1 MSRLKERIKDV
12 VLYSRAHSLADDLTR
27 FRGFD
32 SLDVSF
38 PDAGFSTTVYH
49 PQTRSGWVEP
59 IHDTTY
65 YEELTVRTLVEEL
78 SPGDTFWDV
87 GSRTGY
93 FAQIASGVTDP
104 SNVYVFEAMQGRA
117 RIVRTINRRYYGGA
131 FTVEH
136 TRLSDRSGEES
147 TTGDDYAREH
157 GAPDVVKLDIEGGEY
172 LALKGLDRT
181 LREHRPTL
189 LIEMHYEAIEAL
201 GGSVEEM
208 HATLED
214 VYDSV
219 RIADR
224 YRRRSETWRP
234 LEEADGEW
242 VEGSFQLL
250 CTSE

>member
-1 MSRLKERIKDV
+1 MSRLRERITDV
-12 VLYSRAHSLADDLTR
+12 VLHSRVHSLADDLAR

-32 SLDVSF
+32 ALEVSF
-38 PDAGFSTTVYH
+38 PEAGFSTTVYY
-49 PQTRSGWVEP
+49 PQARSGWVEP

-65 YEELTVRTLVEEL
+65 YEELTVRTLADEL
-78 SPGDTFWDV
+78 SPGDVFWDV

-104 SNVYVFEAMQGRA
+104 SNVYVFEAMQGRS
-117 RIVRTINRRYYGGA
+117 RIIRSINRRYYGGA

-136 TRLSDRSGEES
+136 TRLSDRSGDGS
-147 TTGDDYAREH
+147 TAGDDYARAH
-157 GAPDVVKLDIEGGEY
+157 GTPDVVKLDIEGGEY
-172 LALKGLDRT
+172 PALQGLDRT

-189 LIEMHYEAIEAL
+189 LVEMHYEAIEAL

-219 RIADR
+219 WIADR
-224 YRRRSETWRP
+224 YRRQEETWRP
-234 LEEADGEW
+234 LEAVDGGW
-242 VEGSFQLL
+242 IEGSFQLL